1 MPARN
6 GPAQEEVVRAVY
18 RDGHDTMLVAWSK
31 GGAAV
36 PQGSGADDCHAALLI
51 TGADG
56 HVSRL
61 SPQQAQA
68 RMKTMQ
74 LSGASEGH
82 CPVTGPAPD
91 PSGKPG

>member
-1 MPARN
+1 M
-6 GPAQEEVVRAVY
+6 RAVY

-31 GGAAV
+31 GGAAD
-36 PQGSGADDCHAALLI
+36 PQGGWADDCHAALLI

-74 LSGASEGH
+74 LSGASEGQ
-82 CPVTGPAPD
+82 CPVAGRAPD

>member
-1 MPARN
+1 M
-6 GPAQEEVVRAVY
+6 RAVY

-36 PQGSGADDCHAALLI
+36 SQGGWADDCHAALLI

-82 CPVTGPAPD
+82 CPVAGRAPGPP
-91 PSGKPG
+91 GKPG